1 MRRET
6 HPEAE
11 AEAEAEA
18 FARARPA
25 QATPA
30 GEPAL
35 LDDSTDPLVTVVP
48 TAILHASI
56 RYGGKFQV
64 LADDHR
70 LLSADTL
77 DVLERGR
84 QPWAGCQA

>member
-1 MRRET
+1 LVVTCREGAPGRVIQQCPAHARRRMAPRAKKATQVLEMRRET
-6 HPEAE
+6 HP
-11 AEAEAEA
+11 EAEAEA

-48 TAILHASI
+48 TAILHAS
-56 RYGGKFQV
+56 K
-64 LADDHR
+64 
-70 LLSADTL
+70 
-77 DVLERGR
+77 
-84 QPWAGCQA
+84 